1 MPVPMIPTTLAP
13 GCQLQTSES
22 CRDVAWAHESPQHLQ
37 PGTQQAPSKGLL
49 NPAASGGPSLPN
61 RYLPVMRGPHLI
73 GSARP
78 IVNA

>member
-22 CRDVAWAHESPQHLQ
+22 CRDVAWAHVSPQHLQ

-49 NPAASGGPSLPN
+49 NPAASGGGAQSSQSVPASDEGPS
-61 RYLPVMRGPHLI
+61 PHWL
-73 GSARP
+73 SKA
-78 IVNA
+78 NC